1 MMWSCM
7 MGRRS
12 MRWYTEQ
19 YDQLLSTREEV
30 ALVSISKVL
39 LFSGCSEIL
48 YRHVSQKGRIYISI
62 YPCRYVSLYTER
74 GRERGGEKE
83 REIYFFEQKLDPW
96 KYYFD
101 CVLTF
106 LYPVYKIKISNKVSV
121 VVKTFLKNEANGC
134 TCFHFCMTA

>member
-7 MGRRS
+7 MERGRS

-48 YRHVSQKGRIYISI
+48 YQHVSQKGRIYISI
-62 YPCRYVSLYTER
+62 YPCRYVCLYTER
-74 GRERGGEKE
+74 GREREGEKE
-83 REIYFFEQKLDPW
+83 RDIYFLSRNWIPVSIILIVCLLF
-96 KYYFD
+96 F
-101 CVLTF
+101 
-106 LYPVYKIKISNKVSV
+106 PVYNVKISNIVSV

>member
-1 MMWSCM
+1 
-7 MGRRS
+7 
-12 MRWYTEQ
+12 MRCYKEQ

-39 LFSGCSEIL
+39 LFSGCSKIL
-48 YRHVSQKGRIYISI
+48 YQHVSQKGRIYISI
-62 YPCRYVSLYTER
+62 YPCRYVCLSHR
-74 GRERGGEKE
+74 E

-106 LYPVYKIKISNKVSV
+106 LSS
-121 VVKTFLKNEANGC
+121 LQDKNL
-134 TCFHFCMTA
+134 